1 MNDVKVFL
9 DSEFSNRTL
18 TNSLGLS
25 TFILTE
31 TMLDKIKKKLKRKGN
46 SYYTRP
52 KQGLTKSYKLRQIN
66 TCKQNDTLLKCCC
79 VVRRETSSFYMHD
92 FFPQS
97 FQSRPEK
104 FVFKL

>member
-31 TMLDKIKKKLKRKGN
+31 TMLDKIKKKIEKKGQLVLHTAK
-46 SYYTRP
+46 TRLDE
-52 KQGLTKSYKLRQIN
+52 KLQIASNQHTQTK
-66 TCKQNDTLLKCCC
+66 
-79 VVRRETSSFYMHD
+79 
-92 FFPQS
+92 
-97 FQSRPEK
+97 
-104 FVFKL
+104 